1 VCNLRGLLGIC
12 LLLVSVAACNSGT
25 AEQQIALP
33 DGDPAKGQLAFAELQ
48 CTACHSVRDVNLP
61 LPEHLGPV
69 TLELGGKVSKVKS
82 YGELVTSV
90 INPSHR
96 LARNIKKQQIDI
108 EGESIMPV
116 YNDVMTVSQLIDI
129 VAFLQPQYTVVRRP
143 TYRYPVYTYG
153 NQ

>member
-1 VCNLRGLLGIC
+1 M
-12 LLLVSVAACNSGT
+12 LLVSVAACDSRT
-25 AEQQIALP
+25 AVQEIALP
-33 DGDPAKGQLAFAELQ
+33 EGDTAKGQLAFAELQ
-48 CTACHSVRDVNLP
+48 CTACHSVKGVDLP

-69 TLELGGKVSKVKS
+69 TLELGGNVSKVKS

-96 LARNIKKQQIDI
+96 LARNIKNQQIAID
-108 EGESIMPV
+108 GESIMPV
-116 YNDVMTVSQLIDI
+116 YNDVMTVSQLIDV
-129 VAFLQPQYTVVRRP
+129 VAFLQPRYNVVRRP